1 MEWIPLFI
9 VIAFLGVLGFIVYRV
24 ILAPIRQGEE
34 MTLKAKEHKERYAKA
49 VWAGATVVTVDKP
62 KMDRYGMRQLKVRLR
77 LEVETQGGETYPAKT
92 TWLVEES
99 VMPQMVP
106 GARVSVRVDA
116 EDPALI
122 YPNMNGIEYWVG

>member
-1 MEWIPLFI
+1 MEWILLLI
-9 VIAFLGVLGFIVYRV
+9 VIVLFGFLGFIVYRV

-34 MTLKAKEHKERYAKA
+34 VMRKAKEHKDRYAKA

-77 LEVETQGGETYPAKT
+77 LEVEIQGGETYPAKT

-99 VMPQMVP
+99 VMPQIVP
-106 GARVSVRVDA
+106 GAGVSIKIDA
-116 EDPALI
+116 EDPELI
-122 YPNMNGIEYWVG
+122 YPNMNGVEYWIG